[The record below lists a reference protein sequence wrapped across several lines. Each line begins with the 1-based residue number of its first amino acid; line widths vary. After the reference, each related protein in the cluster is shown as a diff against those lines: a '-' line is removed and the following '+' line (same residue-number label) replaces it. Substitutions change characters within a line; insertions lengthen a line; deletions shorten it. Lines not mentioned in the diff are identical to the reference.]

1 MTGGVMSQK
10 FVVGAGLLYAVSV
23 VYLLWLVVNPWI

>member
-10 FVVGAGLLYAVSV
+10 FVVGAGLLVCSV
-23 VYLLWLVVNPWI
+23 CSLSAMAGS

>member
-10 FVVGAGLLYAVSV
+10 FVVGAGLLVCSV
-23 VYLLWLVVNPWI
+23 CSYLLWLVVNPWI